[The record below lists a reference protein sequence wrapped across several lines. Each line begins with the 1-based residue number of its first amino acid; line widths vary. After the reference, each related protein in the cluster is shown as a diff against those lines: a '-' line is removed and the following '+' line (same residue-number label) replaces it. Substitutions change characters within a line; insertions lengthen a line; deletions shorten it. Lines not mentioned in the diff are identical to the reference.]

1 MSISKKAI
9 YVGGFGFP
17 YGSATVYRT
26 MQIATILINLG
37 YEVLVINRRG
47 IHSYEN
53 VVREKIKVFGNFK
66 NVNYIHTSLKSYRPN
81 NFVLR
86 NIYKTLGLV
95 NEFVTILYQKIFCRC
110 ELIICRSS
118 DLYELRYY
126 FYLSRLFKMRFV
138 YDYVEFV
145 DSFTNRDAR
154 SICELKLKFEK
165 NVDKYADAYI
175 VISKYLD
182 NYLEGLNKYSN
193 RVLIPPTQNFNDFD
207 NIPKLDSNQKYF
219 LYCGGVNY
227 EAAIKF
233 LIDAYI
239 NSNAIDEQIMLY
251 LVING
256 SEWEIANLQKYVH
269 KKSNTKS
276 IIILSQLPYDLLISY
291 YKSAMALLMPLRN
304 TIQDQARFPFKICEY
319 LASKRPVI
327 TSDVGVISEYFV
339 DERDALIAI
348 PDDIAS
354 FVEKMNFVI
363 SNSISADEIGNKGYS
378 LGKYKFSDN
387 LYNSDL
393 LNLLK

>member
-1 MSISKKAI
+1 
-9 YVGGFGFP
+9 
-17 YGSATVYRT
+17 
-26 MQIATILINLG
+26 
-37 YEVLVINRRG
+37 
-47 IHSYEN
+47 
-53 VVREKIKVFGNFK
+53 
-66 NVNYIHTSLKSYRPN
+66 
-81 NFVLR
+81 
-86 NIYKTLGLV
+86 
-95 NEFVTILYQKIFCRC
+95 
-110 ELIICRSS
+110 
-118 DLYELRYY
+118 
-126 FYLSRLFKMRFV
+126 MRFV